1 MLLTGLAGE
10 ENTQDLYEFVS
21 GEEVGTLRERNG
33 IVKGIEKGVN
43 DTLNYVGDTVTGK
56 KSGNEILSDIG
67 KLGQGLYD
75 DYIDPFVKDEKYKQE
90 NLFNGGLWTR
100 SEEQSY
106 AKGQNEFKKDMV
118 VAEVAANF
126 LSAGTGTA
134 VMRTVKTADKLDG
147 PDVLD
152 VLDGPDGKKK
162 SGDHEG
168 NGKGVLL
175 PNSSINEVMHVILK
189 DGKLK
194 TAAKSFAEA
203 MIELKEIIKEIH
215 KLMKGEI
222 EIRVGVMWTNPID
235 SGGISWPVI
244 FIEKRNSHGNGN
256 GGGGGG
262 NHRRRKEEE
271 EPDREE
277 RERKERE
284 EKEREERER
293 KEREER
299 ERREQEQRD
308 TEGTDKA
315 KGTHEGKYLTD
326 REDMLPY
333 IIPADNGFDAFI
345 ERKYIDI
352 RKIGLEDVKTVAKNS
367 GLSESEVAKM
377 KTHLFLTIYDLSV
390 EGRPLQ
396 KYYMR
401 ADGDIAYAWQLAQK
415 KELNELQKDWFRRLK
430 NHEIKEQDIM
440 KNGVRDDKGNIIL
453 DPLPLRDPSTYNGND
468 YVKNHEKNAH
478 DLANLTDPNP
488 SDPFPEYDL
497 YEDIMKHVDKPNK
510 I

>member
-56 KSGNEILSDIG
+56 KGPEEIFSDLG
-67 KLGQGLYD
+67 QLGQGFYD
-75 DYIDPFVKDEKYKQE
+75 DYIDPFAKEEQYKQE

-106 AKGQNEFKKDMV
+106 AKGQNAFKKDMV

-147 PDVLD
+147 PD
-152 VLDGPDGKKK
+152 GKKK

-175 PNSSINEVMHVILK
+175 PNSSIDDAMSAMLK

-194 TAAKSFAEA
+194 TAAKSFAES
-203 MIELKEIIKEIH
+203 MIKLKNIIDAF
-215 KLMKGEI
+215 LTRMKDYTD
-222 EIRVGVMWTNPID
+222 IRVGVMWTSPID
-235 SGGISWPVI
+235 GGGISIPVV

-271 EPDREE
+271 EPEREE

-293 KEREER
+293 REREER

-308 TEGTDKA
+308 TEGTGEASKKFSEMSAEEQLAIAKHYAQRAPIEIPENANMKA
-315 KGTHEGKYLTD
+315 KSMNAGYEQITYTWNDGTYKYEVRWHTRTPRAPID
-326 REDMLPY
+326 QGNTWVIQRKVPG
-333 IIPADNGFDAFI
+333 NGGQQPQTF
-345 ERKYIDI
+345 YQ
-352 RKIGLEDVKTVAKNS
+352 IGEN
-367 GLSESEVAKM
+367 EW
-377 KTHLFLTIYDLSV
+377 V
-390 EGRPLQ
+390 EGYKWSNAIDARKAGTATP
-396 KYYMR
+396 
-401 ADGDIAYAWQLAQK
+401 
-415 KELNELQKDWFRRLK
+415 
-430 NHEIKEQDIM
+430 EQ
-440 KNGVRDDKGNIIL
+440 VRIL
-453 DPLPLRDPSTYNGND
+453 DQGHW
-468 YVKNHEKNAH
+468 KE
-478 DLANLTDPNP
+478 
-488 SDPFPEYDL
+488 
-497 YEDIMKHVDKPNK
+497 
-510 I
+510 